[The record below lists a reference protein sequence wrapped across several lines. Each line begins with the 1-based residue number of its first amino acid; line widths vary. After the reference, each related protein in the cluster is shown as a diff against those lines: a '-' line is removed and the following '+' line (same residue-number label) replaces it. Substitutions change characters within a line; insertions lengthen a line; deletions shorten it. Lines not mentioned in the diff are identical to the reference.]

1 MSGNPKPQAASAPSQ
16 ANALADFLWKR
27 QEPGLDHLSSADT
40 GGTTHDPDA
49 WRDALLA
56 EVEDLAETLRKKV
69 ARYASLRAAQ
79 PSALVED
86 PASETA
92 VLWIQHALEDIA
104 ATALGINIA
113 SRELFLQAASAQ
125 NQEAKSELPGAEP
138 RRSLDS

>member
-1 MSGNPKPQAASAPSQ
+1 MSGNPKPQAASTPSQ

-27 QEPGLDHLSSADT
+27 QEPGLDHLYSADT
-40 GGTTHDPDA
+40 HDPEA

-113 SRELFLQAASAQ
+113 SRELFLQAASTQ
-125 NQEAKSELPGAEP
+125 NRESKSELPGTGP
-138 RRSLDS
+138 RRPLDS